1 MNPTTAQHQ
10 IARLSDALH
19 HVIVGQHEVIHQVV
33 TAVIADGHVLLE
45 GAPGLA
51 KTTLVR
57 SLAQLLSLSF
67 GRVQCTPDLMPSD
80 VVGTMM
86 LFDDQPGRYQ
96 LRFAPGPIFASL
108 ILVDEINR
116 TTPRTQSALLEA
128 MQEHTV
134 TVAGTT
140 HPLPDPFMV
149 LATQN
154 PIEME
159 GTYPLP
165 EAQRDRFLYHIIVPF
180 PNAND
185 LMEIARREATA
196 LHMPIVACMDAT
208 TLAQVRQIAQQILV
222 AEHILVYASQLVLA
236 THPSDLGAPGAVR
249 DGVRYGASPRAVQAL
264 IRTAQVEALRA
275 GRLQVDIADI
285 QRVALP
291 VLRHRIV
298 LRRDAFLVNAS
309 ADSIVALVLATVPI
323 P

>member
-1 MNPTTAQHQ
+1 MNHSTAQHQ
-10 IARLSDALH
+10 IQRLSDALH
-19 HVIVGQHEVIHQVV
+19 QVIVGQHEVLHQVV
-33 TAVIADGHVLLE
+33 TAVIADGHVLIE

-180 PNAND
+180 PNVDD

-196 LHMPIVACMDAT
+196 FHTVLQACFTAD

-222 AEHILVYASQLVLA
+222 AEHILAYASMLVLA
-236 THPSDLGAPGAVR
+236 THPNDSRAPAMVR
-249 DGVRYGASPRAVQAL
+249 DGVRYGASPRAVQSL

-275 GRLQVDIADI
+275 GRLQVDVVDI

-291 VLRHRIV
+291 VLRHRLV
-298 LRRDAFLVNAS
+298 LRREAFLANAS
-309 ADSIVALVLATVPI
+309 ADSIVALVLAAVPI